1 MAEEKASEESK
12 ENLKFFK
19 KAKAS
24 AQVVEQVEDAPQE
37 TQEPEAAS
45 EQPEPEEQKKAEAQ
59 ETAEKPQQPPVPV
72 KVLLAPTIA
81 LAVRT
86 LVILAIIVAD
96 AFAAYY
102 LVARALAPRLLEAR
116 VVQLMRQ
123 AEEPPEPAVEQAAEA
138 GQPPVV
144 GTITPIEDVVVNPSG
159 TSGTRYLCTTVALE
173 AAEPTVVEEIQ
184 GREPQIRDLL
194 IEILGRRTVEELS
207 DLKTRESLREEIK
220 VAVNDLLASGEITG
234 VYFAN
239 FVLQ

>member
-1 MAEEKASEESK
+1 MAEEKAREESK
-12 ENLKFFK
+12 DNLKFFK

-24 AQVVEQVEDAPQE
+24 TEEAVQVEDAPQE
-37 TQEPEAAS
+37 AQEPEAAS
-45 EQPEPEEQKKAEAQ
+45 QPAEVGEEEKVEAQ
-59 ETAEKPQQPPVPV
+59 KVVEPPKEPSVPL

-81 LAVRT
+81 LAIRT

-116 VVQLMRQ
+116 VVNAMRQ
-123 AEEPPEPAVEQAAEA
+123 AEEPAAPAEQPTETA
-138 GQPPVV
+138 QPPTV

-173 AAEPTVVEEIQ
+173 AVDPTVVEEIQ

-207 DLKTRESLREEIK
+207 DLQTRENLREEIK
-220 VAVNDLLASGEITG
+220 TAVDDLLVSGEITG

>member
-1 MAEEKASEESK
+1 MAEEKAREESK
-12 ENLKFFK
+12 DNLKFFK

-24 AQVVEQVEDAPQE
+24 TEEAVQVEDAPQE
-37 TQEPEAAS
+37 AQEPEAAS
-45 EQPEPEEQKKAEAQ
+45 QPAEVEDKAEAQ
-59 ETAEKPQQPPVPV
+59 KVVEPPKEPSVPL

-81 LAVRT
+81 LAIRT

-116 VVQLMRQ
+116 VVNAMRQ
-123 AEEPPEPAVEQAAEA
+123 AEEPAAPAEQPTETA
-138 GQPPVV
+138 QPPTV

-173 AAEPTVVEEIQ
+173 AVDPTVVEEIQ

-194 IEILGRRTVEELS
+194 IEILGQRTVEELS
-207 DLKTRESLREEIK
+207 DLETRENLREEIK
-220 VAVNDLLASGEITG
+220 TAVNDLLVSGEITG